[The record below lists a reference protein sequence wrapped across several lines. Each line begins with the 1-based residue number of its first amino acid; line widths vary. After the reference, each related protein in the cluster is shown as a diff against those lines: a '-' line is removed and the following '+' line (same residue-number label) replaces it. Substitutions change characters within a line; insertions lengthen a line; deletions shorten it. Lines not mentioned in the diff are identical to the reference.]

1 MPLLPDHRVP
11 GEAEDA
17 NGLAEDEGVDVES
30 LDVAADHCR
39 GANFFQLI
47 MLNLFFYPPLPPYL
61 STLKNG
67 IQPVP
72 TVITE

>member
-39 GANFFQLI
+39 GPKFFQLI
-47 MLNLFFYPPLPPYL
+47 MLNLFFL
-61 STLKNG
+61 SASTT
-67 IQPVP
+67 ISAHFEEWD
-72 TVITE
+72 TARAYCDY